1 MGIRP
6 ADFLPGGHSA
16 AYIYGQQGLLSR
28 FLIGGS
34 PTEGEYAVG
43 KPMIVIG
50 SVTYAMKGQKLLAHY
65 GIRSSVERI
74 YRSSA
79 DHGCGYGLFVAQRTD
94 EAEQIL
100 RQGGIP
106 VTERTEWEA

>member
-6 ADFLPGGHSA
+6 ADFLPGRLASSLFFSGRGPFA
-16 AYIYGQQGLLSR
+16 KVPDRR
-28 FLIGGS
+28 FPNGG
-34 PTEGEYAVG
+34 GIAVG
-43 KPMIVIG
+43 KNMIIIG

-74 YRSSA
+74 YRSTGGN
-79 DHGCGYGLFVAQRTD
+79 GCGYGLLVPSRTD
-94 EAEQIL
+94 EAEQML

-106 VTERTEWEA
+106 VAERIEWEA